1 MPTSATGRST
11 NRSPAAAGFTLLE
24 LVVVLAIVGVLVTV
38 AGIAVPDRARSR
50 LEHAATRLAATL
62 EDCRRGAVLSG
73 APGGVRLSRDGYE
86 LLTYRG
92 EWLAAQV
99 AHARRRLAPELVLVD
114 AAPAN
119 AQDAEEPSV
128 VCLPSGETH
137 RPDIRITFRERA
149 GYVELTSDENGD
161 IVTRWVGP
169 T

>member
-11 NRSPAAAGFTLLE
+11 NRRATAGFTLLE

-50 LEHAATRLAATL
+50 LEHAAARLAATL
-62 EDCRRGAVLSG
+62 EDCRRAAVLSG
-73 APGGVRLSRDGYE
+73 APGGVRLNRDGYE

-92 EWLAAQV
+92 EWLPSTSAD
-99 AHARRRLAPELVLVD
+99 ARRRLAPELVLVD
-114 AAPAN
+114 APPAPGGDEDN
-119 AQDAEEPSV
+119 PDV

-137 RPDIRITFRERA
+137 RPDIRIAFRERA

-161 IVTRWVGP
+161 ILTRWVGP

>member
-1 MPTSATGRST
+1 MPTSATGHST
-11 NRSPAAAGFTLLE
+11 NRRAAAGFTLLE

-50 LEHAATRLAATL
+50 LEHAASRLAATL

-92 EWLAAQV
+92 EWLASSA
-99 AHARRRLAPELVLVD
+99 AHARRRLAPELVIVD
-114 AAPAN
+114 AEAGR
-119 AQDAEEPSV
+119 AQDEDRPGV

-137 RPDIRITFRERA
+137 HPDIRIAFRERA
-149 GYVELTSDENGD
+149 GYVELSSDENGD
-161 IVTRWVGP
+161 IRTRWVGP

>member
-1 MPTSATGRST
+1 MPISATGRST
-11 NRSPAAAGFTLLE
+11 SRRATAGFTLLE
-24 LVVVLAIVGVLVTV
+24 LVVVLAIVGVLVGV
-38 AGIAVPDRARSR
+38 AGIAVPDRARGR
-50 LEHAATRLAATL
+50 LEQAASRLAATL

-92 EWLAAQV
+92 EWRTSSA

-114 AAPAN
+114 ATSTHAP
-119 AQDAEEPSV
+119 DEGGPSV

-137 RPDIRITFRERA
+137 RPDIRIAFRERA

-161 IVTRWVGP
+161 IITQWVGP